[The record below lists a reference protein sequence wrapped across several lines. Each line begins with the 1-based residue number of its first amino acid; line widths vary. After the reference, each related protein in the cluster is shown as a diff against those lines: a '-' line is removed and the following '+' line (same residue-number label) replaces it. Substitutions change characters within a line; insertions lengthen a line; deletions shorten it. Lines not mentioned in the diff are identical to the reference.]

1 MSIHDDY
8 KYFVRSN
15 FNPSDSEDLLKL
27 TFYKVL
33 FDHENATDSGAPGY
47 TDSLVA
53 KLVVAH
59 KALQKLKEEL

>member
-1 MSIHDDY
+1 MSIIDDY
-8 KYFVRSN
+8 RQFVRSS

-33 FDHENATDSGAPGY
+33 FDHEKITDPGAPGY
-47 TDSLVA
+47 TDSLVT

-59 KALQKLKEEL
+59 KALRKLKEEL